1 MTSVKYSLRGDRHIE
16 YVFTTDNIPVGNG
29 KRLLDVGPGTR
40 VKLGK
45 WAKGKGWNVTAVNIL
60 EEVNIPSI
68 LWIKGDLN
76 NLEFDPDCFTLI
88 LNVSSIE
95 HFGIPGRYGI
105 SKLDKDADLRAM
117 GKMRIWLA
125 EDGAMIVTLPVG
137 SKEVIFAPYHRVYS
151 NERLIRL
158 FSGYTVIKQG
168 FWNKQGGNDNEFFP
182 CSDNEAFSTV
192 PTLDPHHYYAIGG
205 FVLRRKG
212 K

>member
-1 MTSVKYSLRGDRHIE
+1 MTSVKYSLKGDRHVE
-16 YVFTTDNIPVGNG
+16 YVFATDNTPAGHG

-40 VKLGK
+40 AKLGK
-45 WAKGKGWNVTAVNIL
+45 WAMRKGWNVTAVDIL
-60 EEVNIPSI
+60 EKVDVPGI

-76 NLEFDPDCFTLI
+76 NLEFDPGYFIFI

-105 SKLDKDADLRAM
+105 SRLDEDADLRAM
-117 GKMRIWLA
+117 RRMRKWLA
-125 EDGAMIVTLPVG
+125 EDGTMIVTTPVG
-137 SKEVIFAPYHRVYS
+137 SKEAIFAPYHRVYS

-168 FWNKQGGNDNEFFP
+168 FWNKQGGNDNQFSP
-182 CSDNEAFSTV
+182 CSDSEAFSTI
-192 PTLDPHHYYAIGG
+192 PILDPCHYYAIGG
-205 FVLRRKG
+205 FVLQREG